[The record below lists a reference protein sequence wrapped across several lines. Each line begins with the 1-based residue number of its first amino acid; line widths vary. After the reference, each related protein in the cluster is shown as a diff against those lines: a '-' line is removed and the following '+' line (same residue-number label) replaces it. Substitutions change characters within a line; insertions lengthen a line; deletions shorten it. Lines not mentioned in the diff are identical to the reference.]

1 MPAAKVPRLD
11 TPWYDRPM
19 KPTVYL
25 ETTIISYLTG
35 RISRDLVVAAQQQV
49 TRDWWERRRSDFT
62 LYVSDI
68 VLDEAGAGDSDAA
81 SRRLEAVGG
90 LESLDADLRAE
101 QLTQALLKGR
111 ALPAEAGADAAHMA
125 IAAVHQIQYLLTWNC
140 RHIHNAEMLPVVQ
153 LVCEKAGFRCP
164 IICTP
169 QELMG
174 EE

>member
-1 MPAAKVPRLD
+1 
-11 TPWYDRPM
+11 M

-49 TRDWWERRRSDFT
+49 TRDWWELRRDAFALR
-62 LYVSDI
+62 VSDI
-68 VLDEAGAGDSDAA
+68 VLDEAGEGDRDA
-81 SRRLEAVGG
+81 SRRRLEAVAGI
-90 LESLDADLRAE
+90 ESLEANAQAE
-101 QLTQALLKGR
+101 ALTLALLKGR
-111 ALPAEAGADAAHMA
+111 ALPAEAGADAAHVA
-125 IAAVHQIQYLLTWNC
+125 IAAVHNIQYLLTWNC

-153 LVCEKAGFRCP
+153 LVCQASGWRCP

-174 EE
+174 VE